1 MTPTTSTAHPA
12 TATATLPA
20 PRGGGQARPPRPA
33 APAGQRRLLLTPAS
47 AIEPEPVVWAWT
59 DHGQGRVPAGALVL
73 AAGRE
78 GTGKSSFGIWLAA
91 HVTRGTLPG
100 AWHGRPAAVI
110 YAAVEDSWRHT
121 LVPRMIAAGADLHR
135 VLRVDVTVD
144 QARAGTLCLPV
155 DNAMLEHAIRAHAV
169 ALVVMDPLMSMISE
183 QVDTHRERQT
193 RTVLDALNALA
204 ERTGAVVVGIAHF
217 SKARGT
223 DASSLITASAAFRN
237 VPRAI
242 FGFAHDPHTGAH
254 VMSQTKN
261 SLGRP
266 DLPSLAYTIEATTI
280 PTTKGPASVARFTV
294 VGTSDRHVS
303 DILAAGLDNGH
314 DEDERRDAATWLT
327 GYLADN
333 GGQAHAV
340 DVLRAG
346 QRVGF
351 SKHTLNRAKK
361 RARVTSHKN
370 GIHTGWTWT
379 LNPNPTWPAARR
391 EQGQDRPA

>member
-1 MTPTTSTAHPA
+1 MTTTANRTRPA
-12 TATATLPA
+12 TASPTAPHPEATTA
-20 PRGGGQARPPRPA
+20 PRGAGPPQPA
-33 APAGQRRLLLTPAS
+33 ATVGQRRLLLTPAS

-59 DHGQGRVPAGALVL
+59 DQGQGRIPAGALSL

-91 HVTRGTLPG
+91 HLTRGTLPG
-100 AWHGRPAAVI
+100 AFHGRPAAII

-121 LVPRMIAAGADLHR
+121 LVPRMVAAGADLHR
-135 VLRVDVTVD
+135 VLRVDVTAD
-144 QARAGTLCLPV
+144 QAHTGTLCLPL
-155 DNAMLEHAIRAHAV
+155 DNRLLEQAIRDHNV

-193 RTVLDALNALA
+193 RTVLDSLNALA
-204 ERTGAVVVGIAHF
+204 ERTGAVVLGIAHF

-242 FGFAHDPHTGAH
+242 FGFAHDPHNGAH
-254 VMSQTKN
+254 VMSQTKS

-280 PTTKGPASVARFTV
+280 PTAKGPASVARFTLL
-294 VGTSDRHVS
+294 GTSDRHVS
-303 DILAAGLDNGH
+303 DILAASLNNGH
-314 DEDERRDAATWLT
+314 DEDERRDATTWLAA
-327 GYLADN
+327 YLADN
-333 GGQAHAV
+333 GGHAQAV

-346 QRVGF
+346 QKVGF

-361 RARVTSHKN
+361 RARVASHKD
-370 GIHTGWTWT
+370 GIHTGWTWM
-379 LNPNPTWPAARR
+379 LNPDPPTRPAAT
-391 EQGQDRPA
+391 PP